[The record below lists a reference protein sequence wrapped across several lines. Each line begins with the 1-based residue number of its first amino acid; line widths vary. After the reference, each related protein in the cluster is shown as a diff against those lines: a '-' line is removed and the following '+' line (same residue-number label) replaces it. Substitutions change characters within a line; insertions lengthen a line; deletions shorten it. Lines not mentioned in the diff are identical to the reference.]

1 MTRVKTGVK
10 GDFQANI
17 APKMPEFDPPV
28 PAPNENE
35 FGNTT
40 HTQDPHKCHKT
51 STQECSHSLK
61 FLYIEQVWFVHECSK
76 CSKLV
81 LSNRYEGS

>member
-1 MTRVKTGVK
+1 MTGVKTGVK

-17 APKMPEFDPPV
+17 APKTPENCPPV
-28 PAPNENE
+28 PSPNENE

-40 HTQDPHKCHKT
+40 QTKDCD
-51 STQECSHSLK
+51 HSLK

>member
-1 MTRVKTGVK
+1 MTGVKTGVK

-17 APKMPEFDPPV
+17 APKMPDFDPPV

-40 HTQDPHKCHKT
+40 HTQVPHKSHKT
-51 STQECSHSLK
+51 STLVTEVLKIFKNSHIKAVITSRGK
-61 FLYIEQVWFVHECSK
+61 S
-76 CSKLV
+76 
-81 LSNRYEGS
+81 

>member
-10 GDFQANI
+10 GDFQANN
-17 APKMPEFDPPV
+17 APKMPEICPPV
-28 PAPNENE
+28 LPPDENE

-40 HTQDPHKCHKT
+40 HTQVPHKSHKT
-51 STQECSHSLK
+51 SAQECNHSLK
-61 FLYIEQVWFVHECSK
+61 FLFIEQPFFVHECRK

>member
-17 APKMPEFDPPV
+17 APKTPENYPPV
-28 PAPNENE
+28 PSLNENE
-35 FGNTT
+35 FGNRTQ
-40 HTQDPHKCHKT
+40 TQDCD
-51 STQECSHSLK
+51 HSLK

>member
-1 MTRVKTGVK
+1 MTGVKAGVK

-17 APKMPEFDPPV
+17 APKTPEKCPPC

-40 HTQDPHKCHKT
+40 QTQDLINSVLKIFKNSYIKAVIT
-51 STQECSHSLK
+51 SRGKS
-61 FLYIEQVWFVHECSK
+61 
-76 CSKLV
+76 
-81 LSNRYEGS
+81 

>member
-1 MTRVKTGVK
+1 MTGVKTGVK

-40 HTQDPHKCHKT
+40 HTQVPHNCHKT
-51 STQECSHSLK
+51 STLVSEVLKIFKNSHIKAVITSRGK
-61 FLYIEQVWFVHECSK
+61 S
-76 CSKLV
+76 
-81 LSNRYEGS
+81 

>member
-1 MTRVKTGVK
+1 MTGVKTGVK

-35 FGNTT
+35 FGNTI
-40 HTQDPHKCHKT
+40 HTQVPHKSHTT
-51 STQECSHSLK
+51 STLVTEVLK
-61 FLYIEQVWFVHECSK
+61 IFKNSYIKAVITSRGK
-76 CSKLV
+76 S
-81 LSNRYEGS
+81 

>member
-1 MTRVKTGVK
+1 MTGVKTGVK

-17 APKMPEFDPPV
+17 APKTPEIYPPV

-40 HTQDPHKCHKT
+40 QTQNLINSVLKIFKNSYIQSFIT
-51 STQECSHSLK
+51 SRGK
-61 FLYIEQVWFVHECSK
+61 P
-76 CSKLV
+76 
-81 LSNRYEGS
+81 

>member
-1 MTRVKTGVK
+1 MTGVKTGVK

-40 HTQDPHKCHKT
+40 HTQVPHKSHTT
-51 STQECSHSLK
+51 STLVSEVLKIFKDSHINAVITSRG
-61 FLYIEQVWFVHECSK
+61 QS
-76 CSKLV
+76 
-81 LSNRYEGS
+81 

>member
-1 MTRVKTGVK
+1 MTGVKTGVK

-40 HTQDPHKCHKT
+40 HTQVPHKSHTT
-51 STQECSHSLK
+51 STKEVKISNPLILGILKIFKNSHINAVITSRGK
-61 FLYIEQVWFVHECSK
+61 S
-76 CSKLV
+76 
-81 LSNRYEGS
+81 